1 MIKKILKL
9 ENGMIILFL
18 KIGNMNIRVDIVMYF

>member
-18 KIGNMNIRVDIVMYF
+18 KIGNMNKRVDIVMYF